1 MGITQE
7 IGGEAQRLIQRHEKY
22 SKDLA
27 DEFVRRNRRTGGSDP
42 YVVQRPGY
50 WEIAA
55 GFNPYLVRANCEGI
69 GRSIRHSIRN
79 LEYHPRNAIQYQVPK
94 SDGTS
99 RGVSVFQVADSAVSR
114 IVFHSLLE
122 KNRQRLSAYSFAYR
136 ADLTVHDAIQ
146 HISSDI
152 RGKPRIFVAEYDF
165 SKYFDSIRHEH
176 IWQTLDEQGFLFTE
190 VERQVMGAFL
200 GCPTIVQSDYV
211 ELGAQRRVVGVP
223 QGTSVSLFLANVAAW
238 PLDRA
243 LERLGV
249 GFARYADDTLIWST
263 DYARLCEAV
272 DSVNEIAKSIGS
284 ELNLRKSSGISILA
298 PEGAPAEFKSKSSV
312 EFVGYSFSSRGISI
326 RESSVVRIKRHIAHL
341 IFVNLLEAPMNGSVD
356 PARFAPFV
364 DRDYVVLIRQLRR
377 YLYGDLTEEK
387 LRQYRRRVVPRIRY
401 KGIMAFYPVI
411 DRLDELKALD
421 GWLLHTISTSVRKR
435 TAILNGFGHTD
446 LPIPHGLSE
455 SDLLTLRGR
464 TTDGQALDL
473 QIPSFVRISAMLRRA
488 ALTHGPNAIGNPK
501 SNNYYPDI

>member
-1 MGITQE
+1 MGIVQE
-7 IGGEAQRLIQRHEKY
+7 IAGEAQRLIQRHEKY
-22 SKDLA
+22 AKDLA
-27 DEFVRRNRRTGGSDP
+27 DEFVRRNRRTGKSDP
-42 YVVQRPGY
+42 YIVQRPRY
-50 WEIAA
+50 WEIAR
-55 GFNPYLVRANCEGI
+55 GFNPYGVRANSEGI
-69 GRSIRHSIRN
+69 GLSIQSDLRN
-79 LEYHPRNAIQYQVPK
+79 LNFQPRNAIKYEVPK
-94 SDGTS
+94 GDGTT
-99 RGVSVFQVADSAVSR
+99 RAVSVFQIADSAVSR
-114 IVFHSLLE
+114 IIYHSLLE

-136 ADLTVHDAIQ
+136 SDLTVHDAIQ

-176 IWQTLDEQGFLFTE
+176 IWQTLERQGFLFTA
-190 VERQVMGAFL
+190 VERQVMNAFL
-200 GCPTIVQSDYV
+200 ECPAIPQSDYV
-211 ELGAQRRVVGVP
+211 ELDTQRRDVGVP

-272 DSVNEIAKSIGS
+272 DSVSETAKSIGS

-312 EFVGYSFSSRGISI
+312 DFVGYSFSSKGISI
-326 RESSVVRIKRHIAHL
+326 RESSIVRIKRHIAHL
-341 IFVNLLEAPMNGSVD
+341 IYTNLLQAPMSGSVV
-356 PARFAPFV
+356 PGRFAPYV

-387 LRQYRRRVVPRIRY
+387 LRQYQRRVVPRIRY
-401 KGIMAFYPVI
+401 KGNMSFYPVI
-411 DRLDELKALD
+411 DRIDELKSLD
-421 GWLLHTISTSVRKR
+421 GWLLHTISTSIRKR
-435 TAILNGFGHTD
+435 SAILASAGHTG

-455 SDLLTLRGR
+455 GQLLTLRGR
-464 TTDGQALDL
+464 TRDGQDLDL
-473 QIPSFVRISAMLRRA
+473 QIPSFVRISEMLRRA
-488 ALTHGPNAIGNPK
+488 ALVHGPNAIGNPK